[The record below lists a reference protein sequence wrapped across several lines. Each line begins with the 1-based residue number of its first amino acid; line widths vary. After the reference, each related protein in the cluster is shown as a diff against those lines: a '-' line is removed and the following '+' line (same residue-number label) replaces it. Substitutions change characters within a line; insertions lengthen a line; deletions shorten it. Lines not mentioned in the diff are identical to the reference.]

1 MSTPTRVKQP
11 LEIKTLSFDFSAK
24 LMPGETLLAPIVV
37 DVEGLGLTTAP
48 PALDSPYVA
57 VQVEGGAPNANH
69 RLSVRAPTSNGNV
82 LELDV
87 IVQVREGVN

>member
-1 MSTPTRVKQP
+1 
-11 LEIKTLSFDFSAK
+11 
-24 LMPGETLLAPIVV
+24 
-37 DVEGLGLTTAP
+37 
-48 PALDSPYVA
+48 VA